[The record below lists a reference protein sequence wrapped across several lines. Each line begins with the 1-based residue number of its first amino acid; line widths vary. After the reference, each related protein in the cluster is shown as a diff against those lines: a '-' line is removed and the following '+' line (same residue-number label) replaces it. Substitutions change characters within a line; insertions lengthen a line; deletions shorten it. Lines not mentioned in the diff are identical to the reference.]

1 MKRRLL
7 ALGLMLTLLLCLS
20 GCASHTIQAE
30 KLTAGVTV
38 APFTNA
44 VDFDSPDTV
53 LVNDFAVR
61 LFQQTIM
68 EGENTML
75 SPVSVLSALAMTAN
89 GATGETLAQMEEV
102 FGLSVPE
109 LNSWLHAWMVC
120 LENYEA
126 DVKSANSLWL
136 KTDSVE
142 VEEDFLQNCI
152 NWYEAEVY
160 EAPFDQ
166 TTVKD
171 LNLWVEEKTDGM
183 IKDMVGELPSDTV
196 LCLVNALAFD
206 AEWEHIYYDFQ
217 VEEDVFTQEDGT
229 QQEGEF
235 MYSDEEYYWEDEFAT
250 GVMKYYEGDVYA
262 FVGLLPKDGV
272 TLEEY
277 VESLSGEA
285 LKTILTGFQ
294 NAEVSTKIP
303 KIHTETTA
311 DLIPILQSMGMID
324 LFDPAVADLSGMGS
338 TSTGML
344 YINQVLHKTFINV
357 DEKGTQAG
365 VATMV
370 AAGDGAE
377 APHEVKQVHLDRP
390 FLYMIVDTRK
400 NIPLFMGTLTGID

>member
-1 MKRRLL
+1 MKKRLL
-7 ALGLMLTLLLCLS
+7 TLGLALTFLLSLTA
-20 GCASHTIQAE
+20 CASQEIQAE
-30 KLTAGVTV
+30 ELTAGVHTGNHSG
-38 APFTNA
+38 AM
-44 VDFDSPDTV
+44 DFDGPETL

-61 LFQQTIM
+61 LFQQTTA
-68 EGENTML
+68 EGENTLL
-75 SPVSVLSALAMTAN
+75 SPISVLSALAMAGN
-89 GATGETLAQMEEV
+89 GAQSETLAQMEEV

-136 KTDSVE
+136 KTDSVQ

-217 VEEDVFTQEDGT
+217 VKEDVFTQEDGT
-229 QQEGEF
+229 RQEGEF

-262 FVGLLPKDGV
+262 FVGLLPKEGV
-272 TLEEY
+272 TLEQY
-277 VESLSGEA
+277 VASLSGESVHA
-285 LKTILTGFQ
+285 MLTGFQ
-294 NAEVSTKIP
+294 NAEVSTKLP
-303 KIHTETTA
+303 KFRAETTA
-311 DLIPILQSMGMID
+311 DLIPVLQRMGMKDI
-324 LFDPAVADLSGMGS
+324 FDPALADLSAMGS

-365 VATMV
+365 AATMV

-400 NIPLFMGTLTGID
+400 NLPLFIGTMTDMA